1 MLNIDVVLPLL
12 CSDLSLSCSHSSLF
26 GINVYS
32 MPLYIES
39 ALLNLFSRGSKLRGC
54 LEP

>member
-12 CSDLSLSCSHSSLF
+12 CSDLSLPWSHSSLY

-32 MPLYIES
+32 IPLFIES
-39 ALLNLFSRGSKLRGC
+39 ALLIFFSGAQI
-54 LEP
+54 